1 MTAASASE
9 MRFGLRLCS
18 GRMTAELRHLRAFL
32 AIADAGSVTSAAAV
46 LRISQPAL
54 SRTLR
59 QLETHLGVRL
69 VDRTTHRLE
78 LTDEGRRFRDKA
90 ATAVAAVD
98 EALDPARV
106 RPWPLRLGHAW
117 SAFGRHTTP
126 LLRRWKETNP
136 ETPLELL
143 RVDERTAGLLS
154 GKVDVALVRAPS
166 IPRDAE
172 GLLGEWLCNEPRV
185 AAVPADSELAA
196 RRGPL
201 NLAALAHHPI
211 ALNTVSGL
219 TTLELWPEE
228 IRPDPDS
235 AVLVANTDDW
245 LGAIAAGNAVG
256 VSTSAT
262 AEMHPHP
269 DVVYRP
275 LAGAGDVPLM
285 LIWRESPV
293 GSGRPGHP
301 AVPQLVRVALEV
313 LAEDEQGTR

>member
-1 MTAASASE
+1 MAAASSGE
-9 MRFGLRLCS
+9 MRLGLRLCS
-18 GRMTAELRHLRAFL
+18 LRMTAELRHLRAFL

-46 LRISQPAL
+46 LRMSQPAL

-59 QLETHLGVRL
+59 QLESHLGVRL
-69 VDRTTHRLE
+69 VDRTTHHLE
-78 LTDEGRRFRDKA
+78 LTTEGRRFRDKA
-90 ATAVAAVD
+90 AAAVAAVD
-98 EALDPARV
+98 EALDPARL

-126 LLRRWKETNP
+126 LLRRWKEAFP
-136 ETPLELL
+136 QTPLELL

-154 GKVDVALVRAPS
+154 GKVDVALVRGPLN
-166 IPRDAE
+166 PEQAE
-172 GLLGEWLCNEPRV
+172 GLLGEWLCDEPRV

-196 RRGPL
+196 HTGPL
-201 NLAALAHHPI
+201 NLASLSHHPI
-211 ALNTVSGL
+211 AVNTVSGL

-228 IRPDPDS
+228 IRPRE
-235 AVLVANTDDW
+235 AVRVANTDDW
-245 LGAIAAGNAVG
+245 LGAIAAGDAVG

-275 LAGAGDVPLM
+275 LAGVDEVPLRLM
-285 LIWRESPV
+285 WRESPP
-293 GSGRPGHP
+293 GSGRPAHP

-313 LAEDEQGTR
+313 LAQDATGTG

>member
-1 MTAASASE
+1 
-9 MRFGLRLCS
+9 
-18 GRMTAELRHLRAFL
+18 MTAELRHLRAFL
-32 AIADAGSVTSAAAV
+32 AIADAGSVTSAAAA
-46 LRISQPAL
+46 LRMSQPAL

-59 QLETHLGVRL
+59 QLESHLGVRL
-69 VDRTTHRLE
+69 VERTTHHLE
-78 LTDEGRRFRDKA
+78 LTTDGRRFRDKA
-90 ATAVAAVD
+90 TTAVAAVE
-98 EALDPARV
+98 EALDPARL

-126 LLRRWKETNP
+126 LLRRWKEEYP
-136 ETPLELL
+136 QTPLELL

-154 GKVDVALVRAPS
+154 GKVDVSLVRAPV

-172 GLLGEWLCNEPRV
+172 GLLGEWLCNEQRV

-196 RRGPL
+196 STGPL
-201 NLAALAHHPI
+201 NLGALAHHPI

-219 TTLELWPEE
+219 TTLDLWPEE
-228 IRPDPDS
+228 IRPDPDT

-275 LAGAGDVPLM
+275 LAGTGDVPLM
-285 LIWRESPV
+285 LIWRESPI

-301 AVPQLVRVALEV
+301 AVPQLVRVALDV
-313 LAEDEQGTR
+313 LAEDEEGTA

>member
-1 MTAASASE
+1 
-9 MRFGLRLCS
+9 
-18 GRMTAELRHLRAFL
+18 MTAELRHLRAFL

-46 LRISQPAL
+46 LRMSQPAL

-59 QLETHLGVRL
+59 QLEAHLGVRL
-69 VDRTTHRLE
+69 VDRTTHHLE
-78 LTDEGRRFRDKA
+78 LTTDGRRFLDKA
-90 ATAVAAVD
+90 TTAVAAVD
-98 EALDPARV
+98 EALDPARL

-126 LLRRWKETNP
+126 LLRRWKELYP
-136 ETPLELL
+136 QTPLELL
-143 RVDERTAGLLS
+143 RVDERSAGLLS
-154 GKVDVALVRAPS
+154 GKVDVALMRAPL
-166 IPRDAE
+166 IPREAD
-172 GLLGEWLCNEPRV
+172 GLLGEWLCNETRV
-185 AAVPADSELAA
+185 AAVPADSELATHA
-196 RRGPL
+196 GPL
-201 NLAALAHHPI
+201 NLASLAHHPI

-275 LAGAGDVPLM
+275 LAGTGDVPLM

-301 AVPQLVRVALEV
+301 AVPQLVRVALDV
-313 LAEDEQGTR
+313 LAEDEQGTS

>member
-1 MTAASASE
+1 MAAASGWE
-9 MRFGLRLCS
+9 IRLGLRLCS
-18 GRMTAELRHLRAFL
+18 VRMTAELRHLRAFL

-46 LRISQPAL
+46 LRVSQPAL

-59 QLETHLGVRL
+59 QLETHLDARL
-69 VDRTTHRLE
+69 VERTTHHLE
-78 LTDEGRRFRDKA
+78 LTTDGRRFLDKA
-90 ATAVAAVD
+90 AAAVAAVD
-98 EALDPARV
+98 EALDPARL

-126 LLRRWKETNP
+126 LLRRWKESYPQTS
-136 ETPLELL
+136 LELL
-143 RVDERTAGLLS
+143 RVDERSAGLLT
-154 GKVDVALVRAPS
+154 GEVDVALMRGPLV
-166 IPRDAE
+166 PRQAE
-172 GLLGEWLCNEPRV
+172 GLLGEWLCNETRV
-185 AAVPADSELAA
+185 AAVPAGSELAA
-196 RRGPL
+196 HTGPL

-219 TTLELWPEE
+219 TTLDLWPEE
-228 IRPDPDS
+228 IRPDPDA
-235 AVLVANTDDW
+235 AVRVTNTDDW
-245 LGAIAAGNAVG
+245 LGAVASGDAVG

-275 LAGAGDVPLM
+275 LAGAGDVPLLLM
-285 LIWRESPV
+285 WHESPV

-313 LAEDEQGTR
+313 LAEDDRGTG

>member
-1 MTAASASE
+1 
-9 MRFGLRLCS
+9 
-18 GRMTAELRHLRAFL
+18 MTAELRHLRAFL
-32 AIADAGSVTSAAAV
+32 AIADAGSVTSAAAM
-46 LRISQPAL
+46 LRMSQPAL

-59 QLETHLGVRL
+59 QLEDHMGARL

-78 LTDEGRRFRDKA
+78 LTTEGRHFRDKA
-90 ATAVAAVD
+90 AGAVAAVD
-98 EALDPARV
+98 EALDPARL

-126 LLRRWKETNP
+126 LLRRWKETFP
-136 ETPLELL
+136 QTPLELL

-154 GKVDVALVRAPS
+154 GKTDVALVRAPLL
-166 IPRDAE
+166 PREAE
-172 GLLGEWLCNEPRV
+172 GLLGEWLCNEQRV

-196 RRGPL
+196 HTGPL
-201 NLAALAHHPI
+201 NLAALVHHPI
-211 ALNTVSGL
+211 ALNTVSGV
-219 TTLELWPEE
+219 TTLDLWPEE
-228 IRPDPDS
+228 LRPSPDT

-245 LGAIAAGNAVG
+245 LGAIAAGDAVG
-256 VSTSAT
+256 VSTTAT

-285 LIWRESPV
+285 LVWREVPM
-293 GSGRPGHP
+293 GSGQPSHP

-313 LAEDEQGTR
+313 LAEDEGRTDAPRGTR

>member
-1 MTAASASE
+1 MTAASRCE
-9 MRFGLRLCS
+9 MRLGLRLCS
-18 GRMTAELRHLRAFL
+18 VRMTAELRHLRAFL

-46 LRISQPAL
+46 LRMSQPAL

-69 VDRTTHRLE
+69 VDRSTHHLE
-78 LTDEGRRFRDKA
+78 LTTDGRRFLDKA
-90 ATAVAAVD
+90 VTAVAAVD
-98 EALDPARV
+98 EALDPARL

-126 LLRRWKETNP
+126 LLRRWKELYP
-136 ETPLELL
+136 QTPLELL
-143 RVDERTAGLLS
+143 RVDERSAGLLS
-154 GKVDVALVRAPS
+154 GKVDVALMRAPL
-166 IPRDAE
+166 IPREAD
-172 GLLGEWLCNEPRV
+172 GLLGEWLCNETRV

-196 RRGPL
+196 HTGPL
-201 NLAALAHHPI
+201 NLGSLAHHPI

-275 LAGAGDVPLM
+275 LAGTGDVPLM
-285 LIWRESPV
+285 LIWRESPI

-301 AVPQLVRVALEV
+301 AVPQLVRVALDV
-313 LAEDEQGTR
+313 LPEDEQGTS